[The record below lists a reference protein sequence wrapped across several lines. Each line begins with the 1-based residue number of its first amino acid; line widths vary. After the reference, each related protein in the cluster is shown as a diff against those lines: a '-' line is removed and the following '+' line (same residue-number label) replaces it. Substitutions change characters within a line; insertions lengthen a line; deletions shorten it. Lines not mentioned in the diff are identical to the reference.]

1 MRVYSLLFAANG
13 LFYNIVIF
21 YVMIIVYNVDNK
33 PYYQRYYSCEQYN
46 FYEHT
51 I

>member
-33 PYYQRYYSCEQYN
+33 TYYDITVASN
-46 FYEHT
+46 
-51 I
+51 IISMSILSK

>member
-46 FYEHT
+46 LYEHT